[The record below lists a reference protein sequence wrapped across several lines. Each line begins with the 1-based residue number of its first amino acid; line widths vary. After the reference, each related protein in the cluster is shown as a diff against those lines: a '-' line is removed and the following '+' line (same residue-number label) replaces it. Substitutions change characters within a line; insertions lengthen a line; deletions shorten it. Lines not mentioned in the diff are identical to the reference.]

1 MGQSFCCQQIF
12 FERGF
17 FMAKK
22 TAAVAT
28 AEVTGAPAEKKYMK
42 PSEVVTFGI
51 GLFGVALLTGWMP
64 DYTTTFFADFAFKGK
79 GFDSNQLSTI
89 VSSVFGV
96 AGFIGAICE
105 LIIGMLVDRTRTPL
119 GKVKPWVGFGAIPLA
134 IVAMLVFVAP
144 DTSSLSTATIWM
156 FVIYSLYT
164 AVSCAVESPSNCF
177 GALCSPNPKERST
190 AISISSFLRSVGQS
204 GGQVVIIV
212 VPLIMKALM
221 GQQQY
226 KNAEGQGIDLI
237 ISTAVC
243 ALGMIIFVMIFF
255 VNNKERVPY
264 TNEKVSLFESIKLV
278 FTNKNLL
285 MVSLTKLF
293 GFGRGVYGTVSLY
306 IAVYLL
312 GSKGLKLALM
322 LPMGIG
328 TAVGTL
334 LVNFVLKKFSTK
346 KTYILFCIYG
356 ASALSI
362 LFLVSKGIGFN
373 SNLIIPFLILN
384 FFCGI
389 QHGNTNVTPN
399 IMIADCIDEM
409 EYKTGKR
416 QEGLAYAGYGLFS
429 KIASAFTKW
438 LGPVLVYKW
447 SSYQF
452 STNPSVA
459 YATQADATLNK
470 FLAIYTIIPAIFV
483 ILQFVPILFYDMVGD
498 KKDRITAALAKKRSA
513 EAEGAALEAELAEAA
528 KETPI
533 ETDDSSTDDESVAE

>member
-1 MGQSFCCQQIF
+1 
-12 FERGF
+12 
-17 FMAKK
+17 MAKTK
-22 TAAVAT
+22 AAAAAST
-28 AEVTGAPAEKKYMK
+28 APAEKKYMK
-42 PSEVVTFGI
+42 PSEIVTFGI

-64 DYTTTFFADFAFKGK
+64 DYTMTFFADFAFKGQ
-79 GFDSNQLSTI
+79 GFDSAQLATI

-96 AGFIGAICE
+96 AGVVGAVCE
-105 LIIGMLVDRTRTPL
+105 LVIGMLVDRTRTKL

-134 IVAMLVFVAP
+134 IISMLVFIAP
-144 DTSSLSTATIWM
+144 NTSSFTVATIWM
-156 FVIYSLYT
+156 FVIYALYT
-164 AVSCAVESPSNCF
+164 AISCAVESPSNCF
-177 GALCSPNPKERST
+177 GALCSPNLKERSS
-190 AISISSFLRSVGQS
+190 AISIASFLRSVGQS
-204 GGQVVIIV
+204 GGQVVIIA
-212 VPLIMKALM
+212 VPAIMKAAM

-243 ALGMIIFVMIFF
+243 ALGMMIFVMIFF
-255 VNNKERVPY
+255 ANNKERVPY
-264 TNEKVSLFESIKLV
+264 TTEKVSLAESIKLV

-334 LVNFVLKKFSTK
+334 LVNLVLKKFSTK
-346 KTYILFCIYG
+346 KTFILFCVYG
-356 ASALSI
+356 FSSMAI
-362 LFLVSKGIGFN
+362 LFFMSKGIGFN
-373 SNLIIPFLILN
+373 STLIVPFLILN

-429 KIASAFTKW
+429 KIASAGTKW
-438 LGPVLVYKW
+438 LAPMLVYTW
-447 SSYQF
+447 SGYQF
-452 STNPSVA
+452 SQSTNIA
-459 YATQADATLNK
+459 YADQTNDVLMK
-470 FLAIYTIIPAIFV
+470 FLAIYTIIPAAFV
-483 ILQFVPILFYDMVGD
+483 LLQAVPIFFYDMVGE
-498 KKDRITAALAKKRSA
+498 KKDRITAALAERR
-513 EAEGAALEAELAEAA
+513 AAANTE
-528 KETPI
+528 
-533 ETDDSSTDDESVAE
+533 ETDETEDVSISENAE

>member
-1 MGQSFCCQQIF
+1 
-12 FERGF
+12 
-17 FMAKK
+17 MAKTK
-22 TAAVAT
+22 AAAAAST
-28 AEVTGAPAEKKYMK
+28 APAEKKYMK
-42 PSEVVTFGI
+42 PSEIVTFGI

-64 DYTTTFFADFAFKGK
+64 DYTMTFFADFAFKGQ
-79 GFDSNQLSTI
+79 GFDSAQLATI

-96 AGFIGAICE
+96 AGVVGAVCE
-105 LIIGMLVDRTRTPL
+105 LVIGMLVDRTRTKL

-134 IVAMLVFVAP
+134 IISMLVFIAP
-144 DTSSLSTATIWM
+144 NTSSFTVATIWM
-156 FVIYSLYT
+156 FVIYALYT
-164 AVSCAVESPSNCF
+164 AISCAVESPSNCF
-177 GALCSPNPKERST
+177 GALCSPNPKERSS
-190 AISISSFLRSVGQS
+190 AISIASFLRSVGQS
-204 GGQVVIIV
+204 GGQVVIIA
-212 VPLIMKALM
+212 VPAIMKAAM

-243 ALGMIIFVMIFF
+243 ALGMMIFVMIFF
-255 VNNKERVPY
+255 ANNKERVPY
-264 TNEKVSLFESIKLV
+264 TTEKVSLAESIKLV

-334 LVNFVLKKFSTK
+334 LVNLVLKKFSTK
-346 KTYILFCIYG
+346 KTFILFCVYG
-356 ASALSI
+356 FSSMAI
-362 LFLVSKGIGFN
+362 LFFMSKGIGFN
-373 SNLIIPFLILN
+373 STLIVPFLILN

-429 KIASAFTKW
+429 KIASAGTKW
-438 LGPVLVYKW
+438 LAPMLVYTW
-447 SSYQF
+447 SGYQF
-452 STNPSVA
+452 SQSTNIA
-459 YATQADATLNK
+459 YADQTNDVLMK
-470 FLAIYTIIPAIFV
+470 FLAIYTIIPAAFV
-483 ILQFVPILFYDMVGD
+483 LLQAVPIFFYDMVGE
-498 KKDRITAALAKKRSA
+498 KKDRIIAALAERR
-513 EAEGAALEAELAEAA
+513 AAANTE
-528 KETPI
+528 
-533 ETDDSSTDDESVAE
+533 ETDETEDVSISENAE

>member
-1 MGQSFCCQQIF
+1 
-12 FERGF
+12 
-17 FMAKK
+17 MAKTK
-22 TAAVAT
+22 AAAAVST
-28 AEVTGAPAEKKYMK
+28 APAEKKYMK
-42 PSEVVTFGI
+42 PSEIVTFGI

-64 DYTTTFFADFAFKGK
+64 DYTMTFFADFAFKGQ
-79 GFDSNQLSTI
+79 GFDSAQLATI

-96 AGFIGAICE
+96 AGVVGAVCE
-105 LIIGMLVDRTRTPL
+105 LVIGMLVDRTRTKL

-134 IVAMLVFVAP
+134 IISMLVFIAP
-144 DTSSLSTATIWM
+144 NTTSFTVATIWM
-156 FVIYSLYT
+156 FVIYALYT
-164 AVSCAVESPSNCF
+164 AISCAVESPSNCF
-177 GALCSPNPKERST
+177 GALCSPNPKERSS
-190 AISISSFLRSVGQS
+190 AISIASFLRSVGQS

-212 VPLIMKALM
+212 VPAIMKALM
-221 GQQQY
+221 GNQQY

-243 ALGMIIFVMIFF
+243 ALGMMIFVMIFF
-255 VNNKERVPY
+255 ANNKERVPY
-264 TNEKVSLFESIKLV
+264 TTEKVSLIESIKLV

-346 KTYILFCIYG
+346 KTFIIFCVYG
-356 ASALSI
+356 ASAMAI
-362 LFLVSKGIGFN
+362 LFLMSRGIGFN
-373 SNLIIPFLILN
+373 STLIVPFLILN

-429 KIASAFTKW
+429 KIASAGTKY
-438 LGPVLVYKW
+438 LAPMLVYTW
-447 SSYQF
+447 SGYQF
-452 STNPSVA
+452 SQSANIA
-459 YATQADATLNK
+459 YADQTNDVLMK
-470 FLAIYTIIPAIFV
+470 FLAIYTIIPAAFV
-483 ILQFVPILFYDMVGD
+483 LLQMVPVFFYDMVGE
-498 KKDRITAALAKKRSA
+498 KKDRITAALAERRAAA
-513 EAEGAALEAELAEAA
+513 EAETTDETEDVTISENAE
-528 KETPI
+528 
-533 ETDDSSTDDESVAE
+533 

>member
-1 MGQSFCCQQIF
+1 
-12 FERGF
+12 
-17 FMAKK
+17 MAKNK
-22 TAAVAT
+22 TATAVAST
-28 AEVTGAPAEKKYMK
+28 APAEKKYMK
-42 PSEVVTFGI
+42 PSEIVTFGI

-64 DYTTTFFADFAFKGK
+64 DYTMTFFADFAFKGQ
-79 GFDSNQLSTI
+79 GFDSTQLATI

-96 AGFIGAICE
+96 AGIVGAICE
-105 LIIGMLVDRTRTPL
+105 LVIGILVDRTKTKL

-134 IVAMLVFVAP
+134 IISMLVFIAP
-144 DTSSLSTATIWM
+144 NTSSFTVATVWM
-156 FVIYSLYT
+156 FVIYALYT
-164 AVSCAVESPSNCF
+164 AISCAVESPSNCF

-190 AISISSFLRSVGQS
+190 AISIASFLRSVGQS

-212 VPLIMKALM
+212 VPVIMKALM

-226 KNAEGQGIDLI
+226 KNAEGQGLDLI

-243 ALGMIIFVMIFF
+243 ALGMMIFVMIFF
-255 VNNKERVPY
+255 ANNKERVPY
-264 TNEKVSLFESIKLV
+264 TSEKVSLLESIKLV

-346 KTYILFCIYG
+346 QTFIIFCCYG
-356 ASALSI
+356 ASSLAI
-362 LFLVSKGIGFN
+362 LYLISKGIGFN
-373 SNLIIPFLILN
+373 STLIVPFLILN

-389 QHGNTNVTPN
+389 QHGNTNTTPN

-429 KIASAFTKW
+429 KIASAGTKW
-438 LGPVLVYKW
+438 LAPMLVYTW
-447 SSYQF
+447 SGYQF
-452 STNPSVA
+452 STSTNIA
-459 YATQADATLNK
+459 YADQSNEVLMK

-483 ILQFVPILFYDMVGD
+483 ALQIVPVLFYDMVGE
-498 KKDRITAALAKKRSA
+498 KKERITAALAEKRA
-513 EAEGAALEAELAEAA
+513 AEAA
-528 KETPI
+528 EN
-533 ETDDSSTDDESVAE
+533 DDDTQESVLDTDNGSDAEEMAE

>member
-1 MGQSFCCQQIF
+1 
-12 FERGF
+12 
-17 FMAKK
+17 MAKTK
-22 TAAVAT
+22 AAAAVST
-28 AEVTGAPAEKKYMK
+28 APAEKKYMK
-42 PSEVVTFGI
+42 PSEIVTFGI

-64 DYTTTFFADFAFKGK
+64 DYTMTFFADFAFKGQ
-79 GFDSNQLSTI
+79 GFDSAQLATI

-96 AGFIGAICE
+96 AGVVGAVCE
-105 LIIGMLVDRTRTPL
+105 LVIGMLVDRTRTKL

-134 IVAMLVFVAP
+134 IISMLVFIAP
-144 DTSSLSTATIWM
+144 NTTSFTVATIWM
-156 FVIYSLYT
+156 FVIYALYT
-164 AVSCAVESPSNCF
+164 AISCAVESPSNCF
-177 GALCSPNPKERST
+177 GALCSPNPKERSS
-190 AISISSFLRSVGQS
+190 AISIASFLRSVGQS

-212 VPLIMKALM
+212 VPAIMKALM
-221 GQQQY
+221 GNQQY

-243 ALGMIIFVMIFF
+243 ALGMMIFVMIFF
-255 VNNKERVPY
+255 ANNKERVPY
-264 TNEKVSLFESIKLV
+264 TTEKVSLIESIKLV

-346 KTYILFCIYG
+346 KTFIIFCVYG
-356 ASALSI
+356 ASAMAI
-362 LFLVSKGIGFN
+362 LFFMSRGIGFN
-373 SNLIIPFLILN
+373 STLIVPFLILN

-429 KIASAFTKW
+429 KIASAGTKY
-438 LGPVLVYKW
+438 LAPMLVYTW
-447 SSYQF
+447 SGYQF
-452 STNPSVA
+452 SQSANIA
-459 YATQADATLNK
+459 YADQTNDVLMK
-470 FLAIYTIIPAIFV
+470 FLAIYTIIPAAFV
-483 ILQFVPILFYDMVGD
+483 LLQMVPVFFYDMVGE
-498 KKDRITAALAKKRSA
+498 KKDRITAALAERRAAA
-513 EAEGAALEAELAEAA
+513 EAETTDETEDVTISENAE
-528 KETPI
+528 
-533 ETDDSSTDDESVAE
+533 

>member
-1 MGQSFCCQQIF
+1 
-12 FERGF
+12 
-17 FMAKK
+17 MAKTK
-22 TAAVAT
+22 AAAAVSNT
-28 AEVTGAPAEKKYMK
+28 SAEKKYMK
-42 PSEVVTFGI
+42 PSEIVTFGI

-64 DYTTTFFADFAFKGK
+64 DYTMTFFADFAFKGQ
-79 GFDSNQLSTI
+79 GFDSAQLATI

-96 AGFIGAICE
+96 AGVVGAVCE
-105 LIIGMLVDRTRTPL
+105 LVIGMLVDRTRTKL

-134 IVAMLVFVAP
+134 IISMLVFIAP
-144 DTSSLSTATIWM
+144 NTSSFTVATIWM
-156 FVIYSLYT
+156 FVIYALYT
-164 AVSCAVESPSNCF
+164 AISCAVESPSNCF
-177 GALCSPNPKERST
+177 GALCSPNPKERSS
-190 AISISSFLRSVGQS
+190 AISIASFLRSVGQS
-204 GGQVVIIV
+204 GGQVVIIA
-212 VPLIMKALM
+212 VPAIMKAAM

-243 ALGMIIFVMIFF
+243 ALGMMIFVMIFF
-255 VNNKERVPY
+255 ANNKERVPY
-264 TNEKVSLFESIKLV
+264 TTEKVSLAESIKLV

-334 LVNFVLKKFSTK
+334 LVNLVLKKFSTK
-346 KTYILFCIYG
+346 KTFILFCVYG
-356 ASALSI
+356 FSSMAI
-362 LFLVSKGIGFN
+362 LFFMSKGIGFN
-373 SNLIIPFLILN
+373 STLIVPFLILN

-429 KIASAFTKW
+429 KIASAGTKW
-438 LGPVLVYKW
+438 LAPMLVYTW
-447 SSYQF
+447 SGYQF
-452 STNPSVA
+452 SQSTNIA
-459 YATQADATLNK
+459 YADQTNDVLMK
-470 FLAIYTIIPAIFV
+470 FLAIYTIIPAAFV
-483 ILQFVPILFYDMVGD
+483 LLQAVPIFFYDMVGE
-498 KKDRITAALAKKRSA
+498 KKDRITAALAERRAAANTEATDETEDVSISENA
-513 EAEGAALEAELAEAA
+513 E
-528 KETPI
+528 
-533 ETDDSSTDDESVAE
+533 

>member
-1 MGQSFCCQQIF
+1 
-12 FERGF
+12 
-17 FMAKK
+17 MAKTK
-22 TAAVAT
+22 AAAAVST
-28 AEVTGAPAEKKYMK
+28 APAEKKYMK
-42 PSEVVTFGI
+42 PSEIVTFGI

-64 DYTTTFFADFAFKGK
+64 DYTMTFFADFAFKGQ
-79 GFDSNQLSTI
+79 GFDSAQLATI

-96 AGFIGAICE
+96 AGVVGAVCE
-105 LIIGMLVDRTRTPL
+105 LVIGMLVDRTRTKL

-134 IVAMLVFVAP
+134 IISMLVFIAP
-144 DTSSLSTATIWM
+144 NTTSFTVATIWM
-156 FVIYSLYT
+156 FVIYALYT
-164 AVSCAVESPSNCF
+164 AISCAVESPSNCF
-177 GALCSPNPKERST
+177 GALCSPNPKERSS
-190 AISISSFLRSVGQS
+190 AISIASFLRSVGQS

-212 VPLIMKALM
+212 VPAIMKALM
-221 GQQQY
+221 GNQQY

-243 ALGMIIFVMIFF
+243 ALGMMIFVMIFF
-255 VNNKERVPY
+255 ANNKERVPY
-264 TNEKVSLFESIKLV
+264 TTEKVSLIESIKLV

-334 LVNFVLKKFSTK
+334 LVNLVLKKFSTK
-346 KTYILFCIYG
+346 KTFILFCVYG
-356 ASALSI
+356 FSSMAI
-362 LFLVSKGIGFN
+362 LFFMSRGIGFN
-373 SNLIIPFLILN
+373 STLIVPFLILN

-429 KIASAFTKW
+429 KIASAGTKW
-438 LGPVLVYKW
+438 LAPMLVYTW
-447 SSYQF
+447 SGYQF
-452 STNPSVA
+452 SQSTNIA
-459 YATQADATLNK
+459 YADQTNDVLMK
-470 FLAIYTIIPAIFV
+470 FLAIYTIIPAAFV
-483 ILQFVPILFYDMVGD
+483 LLQAVPIFFYDMVGE
-498 KKDRITAALAKKRSA
+498 KKDRITAALAERRAAA
-513 EAEGAALEAELAEAA
+513 EAE
-528 KETPI
+528 
-533 ETDDSSTDDESVAE
+533 STDETEDVTISENAE

>member
-1 MGQSFCCQQIF
+1 
-12 FERGF
+12 
-17 FMAKK
+17 MAKTK
-22 TAAVAT
+22 AAAAAST
-28 AEVTGAPAEKKYMK
+28 APAEKKYMK
-42 PSEVVTFGI
+42 PSEIVTFGI

-64 DYTTTFFADFAFKGK
+64 DYTMTFFADFAFKGQ
-79 GFDSNQLSTI
+79 GFDSAQLATI

-96 AGFIGAICE
+96 AGVVGAVCE
-105 LIIGMLVDRTRTPL
+105 LVIGMLVDRTRTKL

-134 IVAMLVFVAP
+134 IISMLVFIAP
-144 DTSSLSTATIWM
+144 NTTSFTVATIWM
-156 FVIYSLYT
+156 FVIYALYT
-164 AVSCAVESPSNCF
+164 AISCAVESPSNCF
-177 GALCSPNPKERST
+177 GALCSPNPKERSS
-190 AISISSFLRSVGQS
+190 AISIASFLRSVGQS

-212 VPLIMKALM
+212 VPAIMKALM
-221 GQQQY
+221 GNQQY

-243 ALGMIIFVMIFF
+243 ALGMMIFVMIFF
-255 VNNKERVPY
+255 ANNKERVPY
-264 TNEKVSLFESIKLV
+264 TTEKVSLIESIKLV

-346 KTYILFCIYG
+346 KTFIIFCVYG
-356 ASALSI
+356 ASAMAI
-362 LFLVSKGIGFN
+362 LFLMSRGIGFN
-373 SNLIIPFLILN
+373 STLIVPFLILN

-429 KIASAFTKW
+429 KIASAGTKY
-438 LGPVLVYKW
+438 LAPMLVYTW
-447 SSYQF
+447 SGYQF
-452 STNPSVA
+452 SQSANIA
-459 YATQADATLNK
+459 YADQTNDVLMK
-470 FLAIYTIIPAIFV
+470 FLAIYTIIPAAFV
-483 ILQFVPILFYDMVGD
+483 LLQMVPVFFYDMVGE
-498 KKDRITAALAKKRSA
+498 KKDRITAALAERRAAA
-513 EAEGAALEAELAEAA
+513 EAE
-528 KETPI
+528 
-533 ETDDSSTDDESVAE
+533 STDETEDVTISENAE

>member
-1 MGQSFCCQQIF
+1 
-12 FERGF
+12 
-17 FMAKK
+17 MAKTK
-22 TAAVAT
+22 AAAAVSN
-28 AEVTGAPAEKKYMK
+28 APAEKKYMK
-42 PSEVVTFGI
+42 PSEIVTFGI

-64 DYTTTFFADFAFKGK
+64 DYTMTFFADFAFKGQ
-79 GFDSNQLSTI
+79 GFDSAQLATI

-96 AGFIGAICE
+96 AGVVGAVCE
-105 LIIGMLVDRTRTPL
+105 LVIGMLVDRTRTKL

-134 IVAMLVFVAP
+134 IISMLVFIAP
-144 DTSSLSTATIWM
+144 NTSSFTVATIWM
-156 FVIYSLYT
+156 FVIYALYT
-164 AVSCAVESPSNCF
+164 AISCAVESPSNCF
-177 GALCSPNPKERST
+177 GALCSPNPKERSS
-190 AISISSFLRSVGQS
+190 AISIASFLRSVGQS
-204 GGQVVIIV
+204 GGQVVIIA
-212 VPLIMKALM
+212 VPAIMKAAM

-243 ALGMIIFVMIFF
+243 ALGMMIFVMIFF
-255 VNNKERVPY
+255 ANNKERVPY
-264 TNEKVSLFESIKLV
+264 TTEKVSLAESIKLV

-334 LVNFVLKKFSTK
+334 LVNLVLKKFSTK
-346 KTYILFCIYG
+346 KTFILFCVYG
-356 ASALSI
+356 FSSMAI
-362 LFLVSKGIGFN
+362 LFFMSKGIGFN
-373 SNLIIPFLILN
+373 STLIVPFLILN

-429 KIASAFTKW
+429 KIASAGTKW
-438 LGPVLVYKW
+438 LAPMLVYTW
-447 SSYQF
+447 SGYQF
-452 STNPSVA
+452 SQSTNIA
-459 YATQADATLNK
+459 YADQTNDVLMK
-470 FLAIYTIIPAIFV
+470 FLAIYTIIPAAFV
-483 ILQFVPILFYDMVGD
+483 LLQAVPIFFYDMVGE
-498 KKDRITAALAKKRSA
+498 KKDRITAALAERR
-513 EAEGAALEAELAEAA
+513 AAANTE
-528 KETPI
+528 
-533 ETDDSSTDDESVAE
+533 ETDETEDVSISENAE

>member
-1 MGQSFCCQQIF
+1 
-12 FERGF
+12 
-17 FMAKK
+17 MAVNET
-22 TAAVAT
+22 TAVRT
-28 AEVTGAPAEKKYMK
+28 AEKKYMK
-42 PSEVVTFGI
+42 PSEIVTFGI

-64 DYTTTFFADFAFKGK
+64 DYTMTFFADFAFKGK
-79 GFDSNQLSTI
+79 GFDSAQLANV
-89 VSSVFGV
+89 VSLVFGV
-96 AGFIGAICE
+96 AGVVGAVCE
-105 LIIGMLVDRTRTPL
+105 LIIGMLVDRTRTKL

-134 IVAMLVFVAP
+134 IISMFVFIAPNTTSFTVASV
-144 DTSSLSTATIWM
+144 WM
-156 FVIYSLYT
+156 FVIYALYT
-164 AVSCAVESPSNCF
+164 AISCAVESPSNCF
-177 GALCSPNPKERST
+177 GALCSPNPKERSS
-190 AISISSFLRSVGQS
+190 AISIASFLRSVGQS

-212 VPLIMKALM
+212 VPVIMKALM

-243 ALGMIIFVMIFF
+243 ALGMFLFVMIFF
-255 VNNKERVPY
+255 GNNKERVPY
-264 TNEKVSLFESIKLV
+264 TTDKVSLAESIKLV

-285 MVSLTKLF
+285 MVSLTKLM

-334 LVNFVLKKFSTK
+334 LVNLVLKKFSTK
-346 KTYILFCIYG
+346 QTFIIFSCYG
-356 ASALSI
+356 ASALAI
-362 LFLVSKGIGFN
+362 LFLVSRGVGFN
-373 SNLIIPFLILN
+373 SSLVIPFLILN

-429 KIASAFTKW
+429 KIASACTKY
-438 LGPVLVYKW
+438 LAPFLVYTW
-447 SSYQF
+447 SGYKF
-452 STNPSVA
+452 STSATVA
-459 YATQADATLNK
+459 YAQQSNEVLMK

-483 ILQFVPILFYDMVGD
+483 ILQFVPVLFYDMVGE
-498 KKDRITAALAKKRSA
+498 KKDRITAALAEKRAAENTDSIEDSA
-513 EAEGAALEAELAEAA
+513 DADDTIEEIAE
-528 KETPI
+528 
-533 ETDDSSTDDESVAE
+533 